1 MSTLG
6 YSIELLSS
14 LPIRIRY
21 PEEYTVDAG
30 SFFGFG
36 PLFFGAVESDQ
47 SFSPFSVAVDI
58 VPAPEGIVVAAVRVA
73 CGVSPF
79 ETGKGQ
85 SLPLYDLESECPH
98 AGATRGVLWSCSW
111 MLCERNSRV
120 VGVLFEKGA
129 MELAAGLLSVAS
141 SVPAR

>member
-14 LPIRIRY
+14 LPIRLQS
-21 PEEYTVDAG
+21 PKEATVDAG

-36 PLFFGAVESDQ
+36 PLFFGAVESDH

-58 VPAPEGIVVAAVRVA
+58 MPAPEGIVVAAVRVA
-73 CGVSPF
+73 GGVSLF

-85 SLPLYDLESECPH
+85 SLPL
-98 AGATRGVLWSCSW
+98 
-111 MLCERNSRV
+111 
-120 VGVLFEKGA
+120 
-129 MELAAGLLSVAS
+129 
-141 SVPAR
+141 